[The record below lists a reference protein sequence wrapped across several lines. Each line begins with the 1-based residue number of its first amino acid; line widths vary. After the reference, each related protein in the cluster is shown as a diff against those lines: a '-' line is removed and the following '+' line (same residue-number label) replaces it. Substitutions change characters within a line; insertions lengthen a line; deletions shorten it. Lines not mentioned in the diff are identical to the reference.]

1 MGGAD
6 IADQI
11 RGSYRFDHWLRN
23 FKWRHSI
30 FWWGVQVLLVNS
42 YKCYYK
48 YYNIINETP
57 MNHYKYQKMIAH
69 VWMDKQY
76 YSRVSRQKQDGE
88 IISTMSTLS
97 TNASSVSS
105 RRSHISASYL
115 NPFTVS
121 SKSRINTSVAH
132 WPSVPSQ
139 SEIKKCNCQLHWWVT
154 GKSKYKNVAFCKEC
168 DVSLCTELCY
178 ELFHTCWYIF
188 SQKERLKVDLSDS
201 SKINDTDI
209 GAT

>member
-1 MGGAD
+1 
-6 IADQI
+6 
-11 RGSYRFDHWLRN
+11 
-23 FKWRHSI
+23 
-30 FWWGVQVLLVNS
+30 
-42 YKCYYK
+42 
-48 YYNIINETP
+48 
-57 MNHYKYQKMIAH
+57 
-69 VWMDKQY
+69 
-76 YSRVSRQKQDGE
+76 
-88 IISTMSTLS
+88 MSTFS
-97 TNASSVSS
+97 TNASCDSS
-105 RRSHISASYL
+105 RRISISDSSL
-115 NPFTVS
+115 NPLTGPL
-121 SKSRINTSVAH
+121 KSRINTSVDH